1 MKKQLLAGLALLAAI
16 PVSAMAA
23 DLGRPAP
30 APVYTKAP
38 PPVMLYSWT
47 GCYVGVNGG
56 GLWARKTFTTT
67 AAFGN
72 FPAGSADGSLDISGG
87 VFGGQV
93 GCNYQFGS
101 WVIGA
106 QGDYDWSGASSSFND
121 LVFLTT
127 DSVKVK
133 SLASVT
139 GRLGY
144 AWDRFLL
151 YAKGGGAWERDDYG
165 AVAALVSLTASDTR
179 NGWTVGGGGEYAFTD
194 WLTGFA
200 EYDYYDF
207 GTKTET
213 LVGTGGPVGG
223 AGISV
228 KETKS
233 VAKVGLNIKFGWG
246 GPVMSRY

>member
-1 MKKQLLAGLALLAAI
+1 MKKQLLAGFALLAAI

-38 PPVMLYSWT
+38 PPIMLYSWT
-47 GCYVGVNGG
+47 GCYVGANGG
-56 GLWARKTFTTT
+56 GVFAHKTVTTT
-67 AAFGN
+67 TAFGN
-72 FPAGSADGSLDISGG
+72 FAIGDTEGTLDLSGG
-87 VFGGQV
+87 LFGGQV

-106 QGDYDWSGASSSFND
+106 QGDWDWSGASSSFND

-151 YAKGGGAWERDDYG
+151 YAKGGGAWETDDYTATFG
-165 AVAALVSLTASDTR
+165 ALSASVSDTR
-179 NGWTVGGGGEYAFTD
+179 SGWTVGGGGEYAFTD
-194 WLTGFA
+194 WLTGFV
-200 EYDYYDF
+200 EYDHYDF
-207 GTKTET
+207 RTKSETFAGTFATIT
-213 LVGTGGPVGG
+213 TVN
-223 AGISV
+223 V
-228 KETKS
+228 KETKD
-233 VAKVGLNIKFGWG
+233 VVKAGLNIKFGWG
-246 GPVMSRY
+246 GPRY